1 MSENQQPED
10 DRREPT
16 EYEYIVGKT
25 PATEGDKAQL
35 REALQ
40 AMQRLQKSTNVGPSR
55 PADAAR
61 AALHE
66 ARTREPTAT
75 RPQSDNPAL
84 RVGEPYRK
92 AGVKGAAEARR
103 ALNIEP
109 ESGQNTE

>member
-16 EYEYIVGKT
+16 EYEYSVGKT
-25 PATEGDKAQL
+25 PITEGDKAQL
-35 REALQ
+35 REALL
-40 AMQRLQKSTNVGPSR
+40 AMQRLQKSTSIEPSR

-66 ARTREPTAT
+66 AQTRKPTAG

-84 RVGEPYRK
+84 RAGEHYRK

-103 ALNIEP
+103 ALKGEP
-109 ESGQNTE
+109 ESQQDPE